1 MSDHFRHPMQPW
13 PALEPY
19 GRSIALPQSG
29 LALYAYDAG
38 AGDAPPLI
46 LVHGL
51 GDEADTWRH
60 LFPALSATSRVVTPD
75 LPGFGRSDKPAGPY
89 TIPLFQGVLLELLD
103 VLGFQRATLVG
114 HSLGAVIAH
123 SLALRCPERV
133 DRLVLIAGSMV
144 TRTQKL
150 DLMTMLFLIPGLGE
164 WLYNRLRRDPQAAY
178 RSLEPY
184 YSHLDR
190 LPQEDQDFLFQRVNE
205 RVWSDG
211 QRRAFLSVFR
221 QLARWIPGQQKDLPS
236 RLAKLNIPT
245 LVVWGEKDRMNAI
258 DNGRAVAEV
267 QPTARLVVV
276 PGAGHNVHQEDPVSV
291 LEAIDR
297 FRAGRPGS

>member
-1 MSDHFRHPMQPW
+1 MQPW

-19 GRSIALPQSG
+19 ARSIPLPQSG

-38 AGDAPPLI
+38 AEEAPPML

-60 LFPALSATSRVVTPD
+60 LFPALSAHSRVVAPD

-89 TIPLFQGVLLELLD
+89 TLPFFQAVLLELLD
-103 VLGFQRATLVG
+103 TLGLQRVTLAG
-114 HSLGAVIAH
+114 HSLGAVIVH

-133 DRLVLIAGSMV
+133 DRLVLIGGSLV
-144 TRTQKL
+144 ARTQKL
-150 DLMTMLFLIPGLGE
+150 NLVTMLFLIPGLGE

-190 LPQEDQDFLFQRVNE
+190 LSQEDRDFLFQRVNE

-211 QRRAFLSVFR
+211 QRRAFLSAFR
-221 QLARWIPGQQKDLPS
+221 QLARSIPGQQKDLPS
-236 RLAKLNIPT
+236 RLAELDIPT
-245 LVVWGEKDRMNAI
+245 LVVWGEADRINAV

-267 QPTARLVVV
+267 QPTVRLVFV
-276 PGAGHNVHQEDPVSV
+276 PGAGHNVHQEDPGAV

-297 FRAGRPGS
+297 FTADRLGS